1 MSTERQNVGETEIKM
16 TIKMKIIL
24 QEIPTSMGN
33 ETTVEKDVTRLLIVG
48 QRKEKRN
55 TITLKTSLWDPHSV
69 ENFKKIKTKKITNN
83 G

>member
-1 MSTERQNVGETEIKM
+1 
-16 TIKMKIIL
+16 
-24 QEIPTSMGN
+24 MGN